1 MKERSGASPLDPAQR
16 AVLQAAIGSP
26 ETPDYALIRAV
37 AALDDGETRRMGRLT
52 AMGRPFVTGAR
63 RTIRERGASA
73 LLDDP
78 PSPQERLL
86 DVATARIRAGHADFA
101 MREIEREAE
110 IPHRTVYNAYTKT
123 ALVQAC
129 RRRAQTVWRTRYER
143 RVLLA
148 HQDPARRPV
157 TAIDL
162 ILAWV
167 GSAQF
172 AGDQALRI
180 RPDFTRERRDD
191 DLREH
196 IDELVRFGT
205 TIADEAEM
213 LLPEQYGVYLAA
225 TVEGAAAWFDRRSAG
240 YAAAIMMV
248 ETLLARS
255 RTI

>member
-148 HQDPARRPV
+148 HQDPAATGHRDRSDSRVGGIGAIRGRSSLAHPARLHARAARRRP
-157 TAIDL
+157 AR
-162 ILAWV
+162 AHRRV
-167 GSAQF
+167 G
-172 AGDQALRI
+172 
-180 RPDFTRERRDD
+180 P
-191 DLREH
+191 
-196 IDELVRFGT
+196 VRH
-205 TIADEAEM
+205 D
-213 LLPEQYGVYLAA
+213 
-225 TVEGAAAWFDRRSAG
+225 DRR
-240 YAAAIMMV
+240 
-248 ETLLARS
+248 
-255 RTI
+255 